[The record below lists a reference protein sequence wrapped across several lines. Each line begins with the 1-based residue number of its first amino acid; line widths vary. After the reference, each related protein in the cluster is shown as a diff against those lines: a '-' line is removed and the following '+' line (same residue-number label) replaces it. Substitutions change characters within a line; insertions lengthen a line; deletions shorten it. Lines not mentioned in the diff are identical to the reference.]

1 MMHHEILSEEEFF
14 SEFYEDI
21 FSDCLSDIYTSVSED
36 DSSSEYSS
44 DSDDVEYQ
52 TNKDK
57 KTSVTDSDTES
68 ENETHS
74 AGECSFASKEEQIED
89 KISKQL
95 EDFISVSGVTTE
107 CNNPP
112 KKLLLFTQTRAFQ
125 YSLTQ

>member
-1 MMHHEILSEEEFF
+1 MWIL
-14 SEFYEDI
+14 DQQK
-21 FSDCLSDIYTSVSED
+21 D
-36 DSSSEYSS
+36 DKNNILVI
-44 DSDDVEYQ
+44 DSDM
-52 TNKDK
+52 
-57 KTSVTDSDTES
+57 ES
-68 ENETHS
+68 ENKAHG

-95 EDFISVSGVTTE
+95 EDFIGVSGVTTE